1 VSSGGAPASIPA
13 PYGQARARRG
23 TAVLTRLRSSEWLLL
38 GYFLY
43 AAALRAPLGALALGV
58 GLLVGLLAWAE
69 SRSRGRF
76 CGIARDWLPLPFI
89 LVAYWTVDWT
99 HTSAHTRGWERS
111 WVTLDKLLLN
121 DWGGRRAIEY
131 FGAVLPFALDLC
143 YSLLWALPAVGV
155 GVLYLYRKRERVDR
169 FVFPLLL
176 GTLLTYALL
185 PHFPSQGPTLLFP
198 GQDLPRVHTVTRAI
212 NLWVLQRFDI
222 RTSVFPSGH
231 VTVAFSAAFA
241 MLLALPEKKGF
252 GGFLVLVAVAVA
264 VATVYD
270 RYHYAVDGLAG
281 LAVSITAVGLSAL
294 LRRLT

>member
-1 VSSGGAPASIPA
+1 MSSGGAPASLPA
-13 PYGQARARRG
+13 PYGPAYARPG
-23 TAVLTRLRSSEWLLL
+23 IAVLRRLRSSEWLLL

-43 AAALRAPLGALALGV
+43 AAALRAPLAGLALGV
-58 GLLVGLLAWAE
+58 GLLVGLPAWAE
-69 SRSRGRF
+69 ARSHGRLWSMV
-76 CGIARDWLPLPFI
+76 RDWLPLPFI
-89 LVAYWTVDWT
+89 LLAYWTVDWT
-99 HTSAHTRGWERS
+99 HTLTRTRGWERS
-111 WVTLDKLLLN
+111 WVTVDRLLLN

-131 FGAVLPFALDLC
+131 FGGVLPFVLDLC

-185 PHFPSQGPTLLFP
+185 PHFPTAGPTLLFP
-198 GQDLPRVHTVTRAI
+198 GQDLPRVPAVTRAI

-241 MLLALPEKKGF
+241 MLLALPEKKGI

-294 LRRLT
+294 LRRPT